1 MRNAGS
7 GVKGVSRIQC
17 QRSATFD
24 DRVRKEDC
32 GNGPACACTSDTV
45 HQFGLSR
52 YPRDAVSSNV
62 TGAGSNFDCSK
73 AGSGHSSNDGRE
85 IG

>member
-24 DRVRKEDC
+24 DRFRNEELRQRAGVCLHERYGAKNWNDARE
-32 GNGPACACTSDTV
+32 AR
-45 HQFGLSR
+45 GLLS
-52 YPRDAVSSNV
+52 
-62 TGAGSNFDCSK
+62 GAETKIDLK
-73 AGSGHSSNDGRE
+73 DRE
-85 IG
+85 RAFLQ

>member
-24 DRVRKEDC
+24 DRFRKEECDS
-32 GNGPACACTSDTV
+32 GPACACTNDTV
-45 HQFGLSR
+45 QNWIAAREARDLLS
-52 YPRDAVSSNV
+52 
-62 TGAGSNFDCSK
+62 GAETKIDLKN
-73 AGSGHSSNDGRE
+73 RE
-85 IG
+85 RAFLQ

>member
-24 DRVRKEDC
+24 DRFRKEELRQRAGVCLHERYGAKLDC
-32 GNGPACACTSDTV
+32 RAWKAR
-45 HQFGLSR
+45 GLLS
-52 YPRDAVSSNV
+52 
-62 TGAGSNFDCSK
+62 GAETKIDLK
-73 AGSGHSSNDGRE
+73 DRE
-85 IG
+85 RAFLQ

>member
-24 DRVRKEDC
+24 DRVRNEDC
-32 GNGPACACTSDTV
+32 ENGPACACTGDTV
-45 HQFGLSR
+45 HKFGL
-52 YPRDAVSSNV
+52 PRQSARSAVR
-62 TGAGSNFDCSK
+62 AEKKIDLKDRERAFL
-73 AGSGHSSNDGRE
+73 NDGRE